1 MIKRSRNMQNK
12 NEFKSG
18 FITIIGRPNVGKSTL
33 INCIMGEKISII
45 SNKPQTTRNKITAV
59 HTTEN
64 SQMIFIDTPG
74 IHKPK
79 NKLGEYMMQAVNST
93 LNEVDVVLLLIDASD
108 FKESEDLIPSL
119 EGLTSPVILVINKV
133 DTIKKE
139 ELLSIIFKYKEL
151 YPFKEVVPVAAINGK
166 NVDSLLEVISNYLEE
181 GPKYFPDDMITDQ
194 PERQL
199 MSEIIRE
206 KALKFLD
213 KEIPHGIAVGIE
225 QIKKREDKD
234 IIDVSAIIYCE
245 KKSHKAIIIGKEGQ
259 MLKRIGTLAR
269 QDIERLLGSKIYLE
283 IWIKVKANWRES
295 EFLLKNFGYDIK
307 MK

>member
-1 MIKRSRNMQNK
+1 MQNK

>member
-1 MIKRSRNMQNK
+1 MQNK

-18 FITIIGRPNVGKSTL
+18 FITVIGRPNVGKSTL